1 MKRFIALILGLIML
15 TGTALPF
22 SACAEEEEQ
31 KVVRVGWYESSFCSI
46 DRFGRRCGID
56 YEYQSRISAYTGWT
70 YEYVEDSWPNLLQ
83 MLIDGEI
90 DLLSDVSYT
99 EERTEL
105 MLFPD
110 LPMGSEAYYIYIDP
124 ANREITAQ
132 DLTSFNGKKIGVNKA
147 SIQEGF
153 LKDWAERNGLTFEII
168 PLVAE
173 ESESMQMVL
182 DGELDGYAAVY
193 SFGTEEKVIPAAR
206 IGSSNYYYAV
216 NKRRPDL
223 LAELNMALAGIHDED
238 PYFNQRMSEEHLYT
252 TKTTAFLTPSQEDYL
267 KEHGTV
273 RVGYRDH
280 YLPFCQVDDATGE
293 LTGALSAYLAHAAN
307 SLKDSDIQ
315 FEAVP
320 YATTQAALDALAAGE
335 VDCIFPAYLNTY
347 NADEMDFRLT
357 SPAMKTEMNAVR
369 RISDGRELSTDSTIT
384 FAVTEGDP
392 NVVTFIQDQFPLCS
406 VQPYED
412 VKRCF
417 EAVSSGEADC
427 VLVNNYRIPDEE
439 ELLQKYKLYSVPTGE
454 NMPLSFALKK
464 ADSELY
470 FILNKTAAMTKSE
483 DMDSAL
489 ASYIHFEQEMSL
501 TRFLKDNWIIVLIV
515 ISAVFLIIVVL
526 LYQKL
531 KAERRANEQQ
541 RLLEEAAQIADLKQT
556 IASLLN
562 NMPGMNYTKD
572 ANTGVYLA
580 CNQAFAEYAHQD
592 SPDGVT
598 GHTDAELFD
607 ARTAAH
613 FAEDDRIAL
622 SMDEPYIFYE
632 DLSDAAGN
640 TRQFQTTKQ
649 KYTDDSGR
657 LCLLGMCQDVT
668 DMVRIQHE
676 NATTKEAYEKAR
688 STGIIYTHIAQTLAR
703 GYSDLYY
710 INLDTEEFVEYRPD
724 EKSGTLIEARR
735 GWHFFEECKLEI
747 EQFVHPD
754 DRDAV
759 IEALDRKTLVAALD
773 RHKTVIMT
781 YRMME
786 ESGPTYV
793 TVKISRMQDDERYI
807 ILGVTNVDEQV
818 KQQRAAEQMQEEQI
832 VYGRLKVLAG
842 DFIAVYVV
850 SPETGRYRE
859 FSATSDYDNLEQAKR
874 GRDFFK
880 ASRDAAPAVLHPEDL
895 NRFVSVLTKENML
908 AEIEKYGIFTL
919 SYRVM
924 MEGRPRYVQ
933 LKAALVEEK
942 EGKRLIVGINDI
954 DAQVRQEEE
963 YVRHIAKA
971 RIMAN
976 IDPLTS
982 VKNRHAYLEAEE
994 RLNEQIA
1001 ERPDVEFAIVLLDVN
1016 DLKRVN
1022 DTAGHQAGDQYIKD
1036 ACKIICDTF
1045 KHSPVFRIGGDE
1057 FAVIVQGSDYACID
1071 DLVEKVNE
1079 QNEDALKNGGIVIAC
1094 GMAKYE
1100 NDEIAA
1106 PVLERADRNMYEN
1119 KSILKSKS

>member
-193 SFGTEEKVIPAAR
+193 SFGSEEKVIPAAR

-369 RISDGRELSTDSTIT
+369 RISDGRELSMDSTIT

-489 ASYIHFEQEMSL
+489 ASYMIIPGLQPTPAAVQRSL
-501 TRFLKDNWIIVLIV
+501 T
-515 ISAVFLIIVVL
+515 
-526 LYQKL
+526 
-531 KAERRANEQQ
+531 
-541 RLLEEAAQIADLKQT
+541 
-556 IASLLN
+556 
-562 NMPGMNYTKD
+562 
-572 ANTGVYLA
+572 
-580 CNQAFAEYAHQD
+580 
-592 SPDGVT
+592 
-598 GHTDAELFD
+598 
-607 ARTAAH
+607 
-613 FAEDDRIAL
+613 AL
-622 SMDEPYIFYE
+622 QPI
-632 DLSDAAGN
+632 
-640 TRQFQTTKQ
+640 
-649 KYTDDSGR
+649 
-657 LCLLGMCQDVT
+657 
-668 DMVRIQHE
+668 
-676 NATTKEAYEKAR
+676 
-688 STGIIYTHIAQTLAR
+688 
-703 GYSDLYY
+703 
-710 INLDTEEFVEYRPD
+710 
-724 EKSGTLIEARR
+724 
-735 GWHFFEECKLEI
+735 
-747 EQFVHPD
+747 
-754 DRDAV
+754 
-759 IEALDRKTLVAALD
+759 
-773 RHKTVIMT
+773 
-781 YRMME
+781 
-786 ESGPTYV
+786 
-793 TVKISRMQDDERYI
+793 
-807 ILGVTNVDEQV
+807 
-818 KQQRAAEQMQEEQI
+818 
-832 VYGRLKVLAG
+832 
-842 DFIAVYVV
+842 
-850 SPETGRYRE
+850 
-859 FSATSDYDNLEQAKR
+859 
-874 GRDFFK
+874 
-880 ASRDAAPAVLHPEDL
+880 
-895 NRFVSVLTKENML
+895 
-908 AEIEKYGIFTL
+908 
-919 SYRVM
+919 
-924 MEGRPRYVQ
+924 
-933 LKAALVEEK
+933 
-942 EGKRLIVGINDI
+942 
-954 DAQVRQEEE
+954 
-963 YVRHIAKA
+963 
-971 RIMAN
+971 
-976 IDPLTS
+976 
-982 VKNRHAYLEAEE
+982 
-994 RLNEQIA
+994 
-1001 ERPDVEFAIVLLDVN
+1001 
-1016 DLKRVN
+1016 
-1022 DTAGHQAGDQYIKD
+1022 
-1036 ACKIICDTF
+1036 
-1045 KHSPVFRIGGDE
+1045 
-1057 FAVIVQGSDYACID
+1057 
-1071 DLVEKVNE
+1071 
-1079 QNEDALKNGGIVIAC
+1079 
-1094 GMAKYE
+1094 
-1100 NDEIAA
+1100 
-1106 PVLERADRNMYEN
+1106 
-1119 KSILKSKS
+1119 